1 MWIKQLAQRAL
12 LLLVGAG
19 LTPTTVFA
27 SPVFD
32 LGGDVISTAGLQA
45 RSVPGGA
52 AAAYF
57 NPALLSEAPAGFTV
71 AFSLLDQ
78 GISIK
83 LEGRPATQFAV
94 PESISTAGRADGE
107 RFDNYPIPTNLL
119 QFGRMMDARRVAFLA
134 RPRQAAGSGHD
145 TMTREVVGLVVKA
158 FDGRFTL
165 GLHTVVPNG
174 QFTRMRAFFNDEREQ
189 YFSNSLHPELYSD
202 RMAALS
208 LALGVGVKVT
218 DQLSI
223 GAGATIALKTD
234 VIAGAYVADTG
245 DLGNILLNIDAPVN
259 VGVAPHFGASYT
271 PTPRLRLTATLHTPQ
286 QVELASKFTFLL
298 ANGVEQASGVKFVLD
313 YNPWKISLGGSYEL
327 IQSEEQSL
335 SVSAN
340 LQYARWS
347 DYVDR
352 HGFKPSPA
360 YIWADTL
367 SPTVGVRYRF
377 DQLSTFLD
385 LAFTPTP
392 VPAQTGRTNYVDN
405 DRVSTSLGGEYGF
418 VLWGTTF
425 KLGAQVQLHQLVSRF
440 QRKLPTPTQA
450 SGEVIAPERVKDEVP
465 DDAQVGGEPLA
476 TAAGLQTNN
485 PGWPGFT
492 SGGRI
497 LGGTVYLSI
506 AF

>member
-1 MWIKQLAQRAL
+1 MFNMQLARCAL
-12 LLLVGAG
+12 VIFV
-19 LTPTTVFA
+19 VFACTRSVHA

-32 LGGDVISTAGLQA
+32 LGGDTIGTGGLQA
-45 RSVPGGA
+45 RTVPGSA

-57 NPALLSEAPAGFTV
+57 NPALLSDVPAGFTV
-71 AFSLLDQ
+71 GFSLLDQ
-78 GISIK
+78 GISIS
-83 LEGRPATQFAV
+83 LDGRPGTQFAV
-94 PESISTAGRADGE
+94 PDSISTAGRMDGS
-107 RFDNYPIPTNLL
+107 RFDNYPIGTNLL

-145 TMTREVVGLVVKA
+145 VSTREVVGLVVKA

-208 LALGVGVKVT
+208 LALAVGIKLT

-259 VGVAPHFGASYT
+259 VGVSPHFGVSYR
-271 PTPRLRLTATLHTPQ
+271 PLKRLRLSATLHTVQ
-286 QVELASKFTFLL
+286 KVELASKFTFLL

-313 YNPWKISLGGSYEL
+313 YNPWKISLGGAYDIVDEAD
-327 IQSEEQSL
+327 QSL
-335 SVSAN
+335 SVSAS
-340 LQYARWS
+340 LLYARWS

-352 HGFKPSPA
+352 HGFAPTPA
-360 YIWADTL
+360 YAWSDTL
-367 SPTVGVRYRF
+367 SPTVGARYR
-377 DQLSTFLD
+377 LASLTTFAD

-392 VPAQTGRTNYVDN
+392 VPPQTGRSNYVDN
-405 DRVSTSLGGEYGF
+405 DRFSTSLGGEYGF
-418 VLWGTTF
+418 RLWNTGF
-425 KLGAQVQLHQLVSRF
+425 KVGAQVQWHQLIRHS
-440 QRKLPTPTQA
+440 QTKLPTPTTA
-450 SGEVIAPERVKDEVP
+450 SGEVVAPERVKDEVP
-465 DDAQVGGEPLA
+465 DDAQIGGEPLA
-476 TAAGLQTNN
+476 AAPGLQTNN
-485 PGWPGFT
+485 PGWPGFS

-497 LGGTVYLSI
+497 LGGTVFLAI
-506 AF
+506 EF